1 MCTQWC
7 SRLLHYHF
15 MSTPHI
21 QVWYTDRC
29 KGNILGNFF
38 LTLFSHSFGN
48 IDCLFFLQTRWKGHR
63 YVYKLN
69 VSIKIFNELMLWCE
83 ITFIYYFVS
92 SYNTVYFSNIE
103 KYFILSFLS
112 HIIRNSFSSLENVC
126 ILVWIYHYFLDI
138 GDLDN
143 CAWCFWQY
151 STYWYV
157 LVIAKKHDPL
167 TYKSD

>member
-48 IDCLFFLQTRWKGHR
+48 IDCLFFLQTRWKGRR
-63 YVYKLN
+63 YIYKWN
-69 VSIKIFNELMLWCE
+69 VNIKIFNELMLWCE
-83 ITFIYYFVS
+83 ITLLFCQFIQYCVFFEYRKIFYFVLLES
-92 SYNTVYFSNIE
+92 HNSKLFQQFGKRLHTCLNLSLFFRYRWLRQLCLVFLTVFYILICFSY
-103 KYFILSFLS
+103 
-112 HIIRNSFSSLENVC
+112 C
-126 ILVWIYHYFLDI
+126 
-138 GDLDN
+138 
-143 CAWCFWQY
+143 
-151 STYWYV
+151 
-157 LVIAKKHDPL
+157 
-167 TYKSD
+167 

>member
-15 MSTPHI
+15 TSTPHI

-29 KGNILGNFF
+29 KGNIIIGKIF

-63 YVYKLN
+63 YVYKWN

-83 ITFIYYFVS
+83 ITLLFCQFIQYYVIFEYRKIFYFVLLES
-92 SYNTVYFSNIE
+92 HNSKLFQQFGKRLHTCLNLSLFFRYRWLRQLCLVFLTVFYILICFSY
-103 KYFILSFLS
+103 
-112 HIIRNSFSSLENVC
+112 C
-126 ILVWIYHYFLDI
+126 
-138 GDLDN
+138 
-143 CAWCFWQY
+143 
-151 STYWYV
+151 
-157 LVIAKKHDPL
+157 
-167 TYKSD
+167 

>member
-15 MSTPHI
+15 TSTPHI

-29 KGNILGNFF
+29 KGNIIIGKIF

-63 YVYKLN
+63 YVYKWN

-83 ITFIYYFVS
+83 ITLLFCQFIQYCVFFEYRKIFYFVLLES
-92 SYNTVYFSNIE
+92 HNSKLFQQFGKRLHTCLNLSLFFRYRWLRQLRLVFLTVFYILICLSY
-103 KYFILSFLS
+103 
-112 HIIRNSFSSLENVC
+112 C
-126 ILVWIYHYFLDI
+126 
-138 GDLDN
+138 
-143 CAWCFWQY
+143 
-151 STYWYV
+151 
-157 LVIAKKHDPL
+157 
-167 TYKSD
+167 